1 MELLNLFTPFS
12 PASPWTRP
20 SAIKKAGHQPD
31 EGPLWQWGAQEVKRV
46 HFLTGLSP
54 GGLGCSPQTGAVSPD

>member
-20 SAIKKAGHQPD
+20 SALRKDGHQPD
-31 EGPLWQWGAQEVKRV
+31 KGPWSQRGA
-46 HFLTGLSP
+46 
-54 GGLGCSPQTGAVSPD
+54 

>member
-1 MELLNLFTPFS
+1 MELLNLFTPCS

-31 EGPLWQWGAQEVKRV
+31 KGPLWQWGAQEVKRV

>member
-20 SAIKKAGHQPD
+20 SALRKDGRQPD
-31 EGPLWQWGAQEVKRV
+31 KGPWWQRGAQEAKGV

-54 GGLGCSPQTGAVSPD
+54 GGLGCSLQTGAVSPD

>member
-31 EGPLWQWGAQEVKRV
+31 KGPLWQWGAQEVKRV
-46 HFLTGLSP
+46 YFLTGLSP